1 MRGEMDPDNELSYK
15 HKIPISGDMRGMPP
29 LKLLETNQTTL
40 ELSNTFDM
48 SPCCLADRNIQ
59 VE

>member
-1 MRGEMDPDNELSYK
+1 MDPDNELSYK